1 MLENIV
7 TVDLP
12 VDEQVVIKRQRIE
25 NGNKNKRIAIVT
37 GIQGDELDG
46 QYICYKLIKKLKE
59 NINEVNGIV
68 DVYPAINPLGIDSI
82 TRGIPMFDLDMNRVF
97 PGYSDGAM
105 AEYVAAAVVK
115 DIVGADICIDLHSSN
130 EFIKEFPQVRIA
142 ENNKNLIP
150 YAKLLNTDFIWISES
165 PTVLKATL
173 AYSLNQI
180 GVPTLALEM
189 GIGNRISIDYCDQI
203 LSGIFNLMN
212 EIGIWNCET
221 RITKEPVLSTV
232 GEVEVIHARYSGIF
246 IHSKAKMGNI
256 EMGDHIGDI
265 VDPAEGKILESIY
278 APFSGTMFSLREHPV
293 VYQGV
298 VIARIMGGKDGKG
311 RIV

>member
-1 MLENIV
+1 MLEEIV

-12 VDEQVVIKRQRIE
+12 VDEQVAIKRQRIE
-25 NGNKNKRIAIVT
+25 NGNRDKRIAIVT

-59 NINEVNGIV
+59 NIKDVNGIV

-105 AEYVAAAVVK
+105 AEYVAASIVK
-115 DIVGADICIDLHSSN
+115 DISGSDICIDLHSSN

-142 ENNKNLIP
+142 ENNKSLIP
-150 YAKLLNTDFIWISES
+150 YAKLLNTDFIWIYES
-165 PTVLKATL
+165 ATVLKATL

-189 GIGNRISIDYCDQI
+189 GIGNRINREYCDQI

-212 EIGIWNCET
+212 EMGIWNCET
-221 RITKEPVLSTV
+221 RIPKEPMLSTE
-232 GEVEVIHARYSGIF
+232 GEVEVIHSKHSGIF
-246 IHSKAKMGNI
+246 IHGEAKMGLVRK
-256 EMGDHIGDI
+256 GDHIGDI
-265 VDPAEGKILESIY
+265 VNPAMGEILESVY
-278 APFSGTMFSLREHPV
+278 APFDGTMFSLREHPV
-293 VYQGV
+293 VYQGA
-298 VIARIMGGKDGKG
+298 VIARIMGDKK
-311 RIV
+311 

>member
-1 MLENIV
+1 MLEDIV

-12 VDEQVVIKRQRIE
+12 VDEQIVIKRQRIE
-25 NGNKNKRIAIVT
+25 NGNKDKRIAIVT
-37 GIQGDELDG
+37 GIHGDELDG

-59 NINEVNGIV
+59 NIDEVNGIV

-115 DIVGADICIDLHSSN
+115 DISGSDICIDLHSSN
-130 EFIKEFPQVRIA
+130 EFIKESPQVRIA
-142 ENNKNLIP
+142 ENNKSLIP
-150 YAKLLNTDFIWISES
+150 YAKLLNTDFIWIYES
-165 PTVLKATL
+165 ATVLKATL

-189 GIGNRISIDYCDQI
+189 GIGNRINREYCDQI

-212 EIGIWNCET
+212 EMGIWNCET
-221 RITKEPVLSTV
+221 RIPKEPVLSTE
-232 GEVEVIHARYSGIF
+232 GEVEVIHSDYSGIF
-246 IHSKAKMGNI
+246 IHGEANMGQVKK
-256 EMGDHIGDI
+256 GDHIGDI
-265 VDPAEGKILESIY
+265 VNPAIGEILESVY
-278 APFSGTMFSLREHPV
+278 APFDGTMFSLREHPV
-293 VYQGV
+293 VYQGAI
-298 VIARIMGGKDGKG
+298 IARIMGE
-311 RIV
+311 RR